1 MQSKKTVFILV
12 ILQWR
17 NFYASIGKKTLPWI
31 KFPPG
36 FNPFQASPASIPV
49 FLCLDWFITTIS
61 STLESYKYNQETI
74 IQLKWLE
81 LEIRKDLYQY
91 YIKHSIP
98 SNTVLAASQPY
109 QALYTL
115 LALYIILP
123 MKRKKK
129 GVGRNIPLCRVLKLQ
144 DSPPI

>member
-1 MQSKKTVFILV
+1 MSDKKSRLHHTAIKRHVVFICE
-12 ILQWR
+12 
-17 NFYASIGKKTLPWI
+17 ASIGRKTLPWI

-36 FNPFQASPASIPV
+36 FNPFQASPASIPM

-61 STLESYKYNQETI
+61 STPESYKDNQETI

-109 QALYTL
+109 EALYTL
-115 LALYIILP
+115 LALYIICQWRER
-123 MKRKKK
+123 KRVW
-129 GVGRNIPLCRVLKLQ
+129 GGTYLCA
-144 DSPPI
+144 